1 MTSETAPKKKKLRV
15 RKKERTRQ
23 SILAAAEK
31 FFSKKPMDEINLEDI
46 AEAAFVSR
54 TTLYNY
60 FKNKDAIFFEIGIQ
74 KLIEMNRHA
83 EETYPNDA
91 PGIEQAIHLIEEAFV
106 NSQDSP
112 LIYDII
118 REFYKRVND
127 QNIPLKEL
135 KAKITKS
142 MGTSRFEKI
151 IKGFE
156 EPYLSEF
163 YVQLLRNSDL
173 WSKVIRKGKLDGTI
187 TNNLKDEQIVQVVY
201 MLTSGIEEQ
210 VQLRKPTLNMI
221 GIDNAIIIEILMNLI
236 ESLLKRKE

>member
-1 MTSETAPKKKKLRV
+1 MTSEKTPKKKKLRV
-15 RKKERTRQ
+15 RKKERTRKA
-23 SILAAAEK
+23 ILAAAEE
-31 FFSKKPMDEINLEDI
+31 FFSKKPMDEVNLEDI

-74 KLIEMNRHA
+74 KLREMNRHA
-83 EETYPNDA
+83 EENYPNDS
-91 PGIEQAIHLIEEAFV
+91 PGIEQVLQLIEDAFD

-118 REFYKRVND
+118 REFYKRIND

-163 YVQLLRNSDL
+163 YVQLLRNTDL

-187 TNNLKDEQIVQVVY
+187 TNNLKDEQIAQFVY

-210 VQLRKPTLNMI
+210 MKLRKPTLTRI
-221 GIDNAIIIEILMNLI
+221 GFDNAVIIENMMNLI
-236 ESLLKRKE
+236 ESLMQK